1 MMEEGRIMG
10 NVDQKDNK
18 LKIRGEEME
27 DKIDISILIPVFN
40 EERNVGLLYSRL
52 KLVVDKLNKD
62 YEIIFINDGST
73 DGTEDELRRLK
84 AVDEKIKCIM
94 FRGNFKKAAAYSAG
108 LRFASGQTIVTMD
121 GDLQD
126 DPEELPKFLDK
137 IDDGYDYVSGWKYKG
152 KGNPYR
158 AWPSKIFN
166 SVVKKV
172 NKLDLHDFN
181 CPFKAFKRSVIDPD
195 EIYGELYRFLPVL
208 AKQKGYKIGEVR
220 VENFPRIHGRS
231 KYGLER
237 FLRGFFDSLTILFL
251 TRYYK
256 RPLHFF
262 GTIGLI
268 LLFLGS
274 LSIITLYSIKFLFGI
289 LIQNTPFLFGL
300 SLMSMVLGV
309 QFFSMGLLSE
319 LIINLNKKPGDGYVI
334 KEIL

>member
-1 MMEEGRIMG
+1 MSRDPE
-10 NVDQKDNK
+10 
-18 LKIRGEEME
+18 
-27 DKIDISILIPVFN
+27 ISIVIPMFN
-40 EERNVGLLYSRL
+40 EEKNVAPLYARV
-52 KLVVDKLNKD
+52 KEAADKLGRS
-62 YEIIFINDGST
+62 YEIVFINDGST
-73 DGTEDELRRLK
+73 DGTEQELKKLRGQDTK
-84 AVDEKIKCIM
+84 VKCIL
-94 FRGNFKKAAAYSAG
+94 FRNNFRKAAAYSAG
-108 LRFASGQTIVTMD
+108 FRYAQGDVIVTMD

-126 DPEELPKFLDK
+126 DPAEMKKFLDK
-137 IDDGYDYVSGWKYKG
+137 IEEGYDYVSGWKYQG

-166 SVVKKV
+166 LVVKKV

-220 VENFPRIHGRS
+220 VENLPRIHGRS

-237 FLRGFFDSLTILFL
+237 FLRGFFDFLTIFFL

-274 LSIITLYSIKFLFGI
+274 LSIFALYSIKFLFGI

-309 QFFSMGLLSE
+309 QFFSIGLLSE
-319 LIINLNKKPGDGYVI
+319 LIINLNKKPGDEYMI

>member
-1 MMEEGRIMG
+1 MKERP
-10 NVDQKDNK
+10 Q
-18 LKIRGEEME
+18 
-27 DKIDISILIPVFN
+27 ISIMIPMFN
-40 EERNVGLLYSRL
+40 EENNVVPLYSRV
-52 KLVVDKLNKD
+52 KEEADKLGSS
-62 YEIIFINDGST
+62 YEIVFVNDGST
-73 DGTEDELRRLK
+73 DGTEDELRKLAK
-84 AVDEKIKCIM
+84 AEPNVRCIM
-94 FRGNFKKAAAYSAG
+94 FRNNFKKAAAYSAG
-108 LRFASGQTIVTMD
+108 LRFSQGEIIVTMD

-126 DPEELPKFLDK
+126 DPGEMKKLLDK
-137 IDDGYDYVSGWKYKG
+137 IEEGYDYVSGWKYQG

-166 SVVKKV
+166 LVVKKV
-172 NKLDLHDFN
+172 NKLELHDFN
-181 CPFKAFKRSVIDPD
+181 CPFKAFKRGVVDPD

-208 AKQKGYKIGEVR
+208 AKRKGYKIGEVR
-220 VENFPRIHGRS
+220 VENLPRIHGRS

-237 FLRGFFDSLTILFL
+237 FLRGFFDFLTIFFL

-274 LSIITLYSIKFLFGI
+274 LSIFALYSIKFLFGI

-309 QFFSMGLLSE
+309 QFFSIGLLSE
-319 LIINLNKKPGDGYVI
+319 LIINLNKKPGDEYFI